1 MAELLVRL
9 VIALHVQE
17 SVSSPILILR
27 HREDALPTLAAA
39 AVVPDDVVVT
49 AGKVK

>member
-9 VIALHVQE
+9 VITLHVQQE
-17 SVSSPILILR
+17 IIFPLIIQR

-39 AVVPDDVVVT
+39 AVMPDDVVVT

>member
-9 VIALHVQE
+9 VIALHVQKLP
-17 SVSSPILILR
+17 SVPSIILR

-39 AVVPDDVVVT
+39 AVVPDDVVEM
-49 AGKVK
+49 AGNVK